1 MTNTNTEKVHAEM
14 VTRLVKPGQEI
25 LYTLSA
31 RKVNLWHA
39 ATGIS
44 GEAGELLDNIKRHVV
59 YNKPFDRDN
68 LVEELGDL
76 EFYMEQIR
84 QETGIT
90 REETLQQNHVKLAD
104 KDKGRYAQGYSD
116 EAALNRADK
125 K

>member
-1 MTNTNTEKVHAEM
+1 M

-25 LYTLSA
+25 LYSLGA
-31 RKVNLWHA
+31 KKVNLWHA
-39 ATGIS
+39 VTGIS

-59 YNKPFDRDN
+59 YNKPFDREN
-68 LVEELGDL
+68 VVEELGDL
-76 EFYMEQIR
+76 EFYMEQVR

-90 REETLQQNHVKLAD
+90 REETLEHNLIKLAD

-116 EAALNRADK
+116 TAALDRADK